1 MTEEPVVLRELAL
14 PGGAR
19 FRPLGEPELRIAA
32 RVEGGGP
39 ALPAGR
45 ESDPAWAEAA
55 GAKLQRSETPAR
67 WGDAFVPESLAA
79 LERLCYERGRSSIDV
94 LRAEPQLLSSLQIG
108 TWFSAGWDARL
119 LRRLLVRVPRTARVV
134 RAAVRRQQATRLVAD
149 AWFWAGVRSRATADE
164 WRRLTRSSYVALC
177 YHQLAG
183 TDLRSEH
190 DIDLP
195 PVRFTRQLALLRR
208 LGYQPLS
215 VEDLYAFHD
224 AGTSLPRR
232 RYLLTADDGYAAAV
246 EELVRHV
253 EHRPIAF
260 VVTRFAA
267 GEEPPVSVGPC
278 ADWQQLAAA
287 QRAGVVIGAHT
298 STHRSLPDCGDAELV
313 DQLAGAQRELVEAKL
328 EPEPVVAYPYGHHD
342 ARVRRAAIDAGY
354 RLAYTTGVGRN
365 GAGTDPRRLRR
376 ITIHG
381 RDGLFAFGWKILTG
395 EALPGPLDRAQTR
408 RHGRSAYRRAIEAAS
423 DADRL
428 AP

>member
-39 ALPAGR
+39 ASPAGC
-45 ESDPAWAEAA
+45 ESGDPAWAEAA
-55 GAKLQRSETPAR
+55 SAKLQGSETPVH
-67 WGDAFVPESLAA
+67 WGDAFVPESLGA

-108 TWFSAGWDARL
+108 TWFSAAWHARL

-134 RAAVRRQQATRLVAD
+134 RIAVRRQQATRLVAD

-190 DIDLP
+190 DTDLP
-195 PVRFTRQLALLRR
+195 PVRFARQLALLRR

-215 VEDLYAFHD
+215 VEDLYAFHVD
-224 AGTSLPRR
+224 GGTSLPRR

-267 GEEPPVSVGPC
+267 GEETLVPG
-278 ADWQQLAAA
+278 AAWANWQQLAAA
-287 QRAGVVIGAHT
+287 RRAGVVIGAHT
-298 STHRSLPDCGDAELV
+298 RAHRSLPDCGDAELA
-313 DQLAGAQRELVEAKL
+313 DQLAGAWHELGEAKL

-354 RLAYTTGVGRN
+354 RLAYTTRVGRN
-365 GAGTDPRRLRR
+365 GAGTDPWRLRR

-381 RDGLFAFGWKILTG
+381 RDGLLAFGWKILTG
-395 EALPGPLDRAQTR
+395 EALPGPFARAQKR
-408 RHGRSAYRRAIEAAS
+408 RHGRS
-423 DADRL
+423 DR
-428 AP
+428 